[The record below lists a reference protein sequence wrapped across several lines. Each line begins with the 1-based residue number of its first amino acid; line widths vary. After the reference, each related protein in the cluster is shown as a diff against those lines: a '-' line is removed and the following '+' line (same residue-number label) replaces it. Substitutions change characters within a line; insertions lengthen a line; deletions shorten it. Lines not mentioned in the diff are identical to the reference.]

1 MCRAAPYPLALGLLA
16 ACLMPAGADPVALD
30 ATVAV
35 NAQAQVNDSPV
46 QYQRITRSA
55 DAAFDPIAVS
65 ADAGLDTDDGSAEAF
80 TSVSAA
86 WDSPGQGSVQ
96 FGDTGFT
103 TAVDAVGG
111 QVNVDGTHW
120 TYRFRSTSEN
130 QLTLT
135 YEVDLTPDTTDPT
148 GLGGFRF
155 VVILGGYDPIFEQLL
170 APGDM
175 DVLTVPLEPGQ
186 TYTVSLIPVASL
198 SGDVGTR
205 TAAMT
210 GNFSWTV
217 SGGQ

>member
-1 MCRAAPYPLALGLLA
+1 MYRIAPYLIALGTLT
-16 ACLMPAGADPVALD
+16 ACLVPADADPVALD

-35 NAQAQVNDSPV
+35 NAQAQVNDNPL
-46 QYQRITRSA
+46 QYQRITQSA
-55 DAAFDPIAVS
+55 DAAFDPIAIS
-65 ADAGLDTDDGSAEAF
+65 ADAGLVTDDGSAEAF
-80 TSVSAA
+80 TSVTAT

-96 FGDTGFT
+96 FGDTGFS

-120 TYRFRSTSEN
+120 TYRFHSTSEN
-130 QLTLT
+130 QLTLAH
-135 YEVDLTPDTTDPT
+135 EVDLTPDTTDPA
-148 GLGGFRF
+148 GLDGFRF

-175 DVLTVPLEPGQ
+175 NVLTVPLEPGQ
-186 TYTVSLIPVASL
+186 TYTVSLIPEASL

>member
-1 MCRAAPYPLALGLLA
+1 MDRIAPHVIALGLLA
-16 ACLMPAGADPVALD
+16 GCLAPAGADPVALD
-30 ATVAV
+30 ATVAT
-35 NAQAQVNDSPV
+35 NAQAQVNGSPL
-46 QYQRITRSA
+46 QYQRVTQSA
-55 DAAFDPIAVS
+55 DAAFDPITVS

-80 TSVSAA
+80 TSVTAT

-103 TAVDAVGG
+103 AAVDAAGG
-111 QVNVDGTHW
+111 VVNVDGSHW
-120 TYRFRSTSEN
+120 TYRFSTTDEN
-130 QLTLT
+130 QLTLA
-135 YEVDLTPDTTDPT
+135 YEVDLTADTTDPT

-155 VVILGGYDPIFEQLL
+155 VVILGGYDPIVDQLL

-175 DVLTVPLEPGQ
+175 DVLTVPLAPGQ
-186 TYTVSLIPVASL
+186 TYTVSLIPEAGL

-217 SGGQ
+217 TGGQ

>member
-1 MCRAAPYPLALGLLA
+1 MCRIALYSIALGLLVV
-16 ACLMPAGADPVALD
+16 CLTPAGADPVALD

-35 NAQAQVNDSPV
+35 NAQAQVNGTPL
-46 QYQRITRSA
+46 QYDRTTQSA
-55 DAAFDPIAVS
+55 DAAFDPIAIS
-65 ADAGLDTDDGSAEAF
+65 ADAGLETDDGSAEAF
-80 TSVSAA
+80 TSVTAS

-103 TAVDAVGG
+103 TNVDAAGG
-111 QVNVDGTHW
+111 LVNVNGTHW
-120 TYRFRSTSEN
+120 TYRFSSTSET
-130 QLTLT
+130 QLSLA
-135 YEVDLTPDTTDPT
+135 YEVDLTADTTDST

-155 VVILGGYDPIFEQLL
+155 VVILGGYDPIVDQLL

-175 DVLTVPLEPGQ
+175 GVLTVPLQPGQ
-186 TYTVSLIPVASL
+186 TYTVSLIPQAGL

-217 SGGQ
+217 TGG